1 MTKFLNKTNIV
12 FADYDCKRGLHTSVL
27 HSMPNQTAPN
37 RLFLYDI
44 VLTIIVNLDYISFSS
59 TLTLSL
65 TSFLN
70 FTGASGSGCSVASTT
85 THVL

>member
-12 FADYDCKRGLHTSVL
+12 FAGYDCKRVLHASVL

-44 VLTIIVNLDYISFSS
+44 VLT
-59 TLTLSL
+59 
-65 TSFLN
+65 
-70 FTGASGSGCSVASTT
+70 
-85 THVL
+85 THRKSRLH